1 MGLFRTQPLLDNFSN
16 SLIIFERSFILTLLM
31 AYLDFMCFYDLK
43 LVLIPREVINHF
55 PDPPKLSFG
64 SEDVILILSRLTN
77 FKEVSKVMY

>member
-1 MGLFRTQPLLDNFSN
+1 
-16 SLIIFERSFILTLLM
+16 M